1 MAKSGGRQRP
11 TLEMVARRAGVGRGT
26 VSRVING
33 SSQVSPRTREAV
45 HDAISELGYSPNHAA
60 RTLVTRR
67 TDTVALV
74 VSESRDR
81 LFEDPFFADIIRGVS
96 SVLHERDLQLMLTTA
111 RGDAE
116 HKRVGEYL
124 SGSHVDG
131 AMLVS
136 LHRDDPLTSRL
147 ADSGVPVVHG
157 GRPYSEA
164 VPARF
169 FVDIDNVEGG
179 RVGPRGR
186 PYPAG
191 GAARLCGD
199 NDKVAG
205 GRGAPRR
212 LLETGH
218 ERVGTITGPQDM
230 NAGISRLQ
238 GFRES
243 MAESGRE
250 VDPNLVVQGDF
261 SVDGGAAAMAEMLDQ
276 GGNPDALFV
285 ASDMMAI
292 GAIRTL
298 RERGLSVPED
308 VALVGFDDSL
318 MAQHST
324 PALTTVHQPTVQMG
338 REMARLLVDVAIPR
352 TADSERVTL
361 ETRLVV
367 RDSA

>member
-179 RVGPRGR
+179 RV
-186 PYPAG
+186 AT
-191 GAARLCGD
+191 
-199 NDKVAG
+199 
-205 GRGAPRR
+205 RR

-230 NAGISRLQ
+230 NAGISRLR
-238 GFRES
+238 GFRET
-243 MAESGRE
+243 MAENGRE

-261 SVDGGAAAMAEMLDQ
+261 SVDGGAAAMAGMLDR

-292 GAIRTL
+292 GALRTL

>member
-179 RVGPRGR
+179 RV
-186 PYPAG
+186 AT
-191 GAARLCGD
+191 
-199 NDKVAG
+199 
-205 GRGAPRR
+205 RR

-218 ERVGTITGPQDM
+218 ERIGTITGPQDM
-230 NAGISRLQ
+230 NAGISRLR
-238 GFRES
+238 GFRET
-243 MAESGRE
+243 MAENGRE

-261 SVDGGAAAMAEMLDQ
+261 SVDGGAAAMAGMLDR

-292 GAIRTL
+292 GALRTL

>member
-11 TLEMVARRAGVGRGT
+11 TLEMVAQRAGVGRGT

-33 SSQVSPRTREAV
+33 SSQVSLRTREAV

-157 GRPYSEA
+157 GRPYSEV

-179 RVGPRGR
+179 RV
-186 PYPAG
+186 AT
-191 GAARLCGD
+191 
-199 NDKVAG
+199 
-205 GRGAPRR
+205 RR

-230 NAGISRLQ
+230 NAGISRLR
-238 GFRES
+238 GFREA

-250 VDPNLVVQGDF
+250 VDPNLVAQGDF
-261 SVDGGAAAMAEMLDQ
+261 SVEGGAVAMAGMLDQ

-338 REMARLLVDVAIPR
+338 QEMARLLVDVAIPR
-352 TADSERVTL
+352 AADSERVTL
-361 ETRLVV
+361 ETHLVV
-367 RDSA
+367 RESA

>member
-11 TLEMVARRAGVGRGT
+11 TLEMVAQRAGVGRGT

-45 HDAISELGYSPNHAA
+45 HDAITELGYSPNHAA

-67 TDTVALV
+67 TDMVALV

-81 LFEDPFFADIIRGVS
+81 LFADPFFADIIRGVS

-111 RGDAE
+111 GGEAE

-136 LHRDDPLTSRL
+136 LHRDDPLTVRL

-157 GRPYSEA
+157 GRPYSEVA
-164 VPARF
+164 PAPF

-179 RVGPRGR
+179 RVATRH
-186 PYPAG
+186 
-191 GAARLCGD
+191 
-199 NDKVAG
+199 
-205 GRGAPRR
+205 
-212 LLETGH
+212 LLESGR

-230 NAGISRLQ
+230 NAGVGRLR
-238 GFRES
+238 GYREA
-243 MAESGRE
+243 MAEAGRS
-250 VDPNLVVQGDF
+250 VDENLVIQGDF
-261 SVDGGAAAMAEMLDQ
+261 SVKGGAAAMAELLDR
-276 GGNPDALFV
+276 GGSPDALFV

-292 GAIRTL
+292 GAISTL
-298 RERGLSVPED
+298 RERGMSVPED

-318 MAQHST
+318 MAQHSA
-324 PALTTVHQPTVQMG
+324 PPLTTIHQPTVRMG
-338 REMARLLVDVAIPR
+338 QEMARLLVDVAIPR
-352 TADSERVTL
+352 TSEAEMVMLDTH
-361 ETRLVV
+361 LVV
-367 RDSA
+367 RASG